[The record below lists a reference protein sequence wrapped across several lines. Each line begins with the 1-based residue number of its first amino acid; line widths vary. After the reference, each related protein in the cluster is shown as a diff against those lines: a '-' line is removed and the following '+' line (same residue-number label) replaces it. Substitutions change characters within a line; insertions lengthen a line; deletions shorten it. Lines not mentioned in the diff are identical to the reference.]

1 LIDDAFPNQTL
12 EEIGETG
19 QTAVR
24 ISDFGGPTGAAIED
38 LMPLDDIAA
47 MMDRVERR
55 PERLFV
61 DTVVAGLPF
70 QVQVLNWAKSHD
82 IVLMADWRVQLAER
96 MRKWLLE
103 RDDPRVSE
111 EILARWLTLMHAVD
125 TV

>member
-1 LIDDAFPNQTL
+1 
-12 EEIGETG
+12 
-19 QTAVR
+19 
-24 ISDFGGPTGAAIED
+24 
-38 LMPLDDIAA
+38 
-47 MMDRVERR
+47 VERR

-70 QVQVLNWAKSHD
+70 QGQVLNWAKSQD